1 MSMSGQCIKWRRKIG
16 ENFKRLS
23 IVHERYSQTT
33 DGRAM
38 AYNERERWFTF
49 VHVR

>member
-1 MSMSGQCIKWRRKIG
+1 MSGQGIKWRRKIG

-23 IVHERYSQTT
+23 SVHERYRQKI
-33 DGRAM
+33 DGQAM